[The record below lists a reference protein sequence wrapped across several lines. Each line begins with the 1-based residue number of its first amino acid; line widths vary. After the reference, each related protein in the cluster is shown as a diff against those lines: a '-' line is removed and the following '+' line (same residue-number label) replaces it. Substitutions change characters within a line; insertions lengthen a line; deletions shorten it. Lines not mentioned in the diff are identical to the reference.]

1 MIYSKKCLNIITTLI
16 CLTYL
21 GLFVSGCDDNPSNQ
35 SRRCYGNKTTKENRY
50 ANTELHNRKVN
61 YTIVNIEGH
70 DYILA
75 RVTYDANISGMVH
88 AASCVKCKNENRK
101 VKYE

>member
-1 MIYSKKCLNIITTLI
+1 MICSKKCLNIITTLI

-21 GLFVSGCDDNPSNQ
+21 GLFVSGCDDNSNQ
-35 SRRCYGNKTTKENRY
+35 SRRCDRNKTTKENRY
-50 ANTELHNRKVN
+50 AGAELYQRSVN